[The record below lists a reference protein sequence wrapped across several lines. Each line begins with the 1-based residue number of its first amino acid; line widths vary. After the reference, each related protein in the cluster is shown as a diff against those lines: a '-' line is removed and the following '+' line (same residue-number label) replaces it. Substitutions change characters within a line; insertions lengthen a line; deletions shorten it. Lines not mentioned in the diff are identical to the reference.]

1 MAKRRSPA
9 RALFQL
15 QEPCC
20 CCLDASRRTVR
31 CACGLSYCE
40 SCLHEVIH
48 QWVVD
53 QDETNPDSSLIS
65 PADLD
70 DASEG
75 LPPPIINNLRYR
87 SLSSRAKECSHC
99 CQRTLCPPCAVS
111 AYHHRCELCKSS
123 QVCPKCVT
131 EGVLVGNPFREG
143 EEGTLSAS
151 LASTSRDTQPI
162 RLWRCQGHASMSL
175 QE

>member
-31 CACGLSYCE
+31 CACSFSYCE

-53 QDETNPDSSLIS
+53 QDETNPDSPLIS

-70 DASEG
+70 DASEA

-87 SLSSRAKECSHC
+87 NLSDRKSTRLNSSH
-99 CQRTLCPPCAVS
+99 
-111 AYHHRCELCKSS
+111 SS
-123 QVCPKCVT
+123 ISYPVFFFFNDTATT
-131 EGVLVGNPFREG
+131 EIY
-143 EEGTLSAS
+143 TLSLHDALPILISPADLDDAS
-151 LASTSRDTQPI
+151 EALPPPI
-162 RLWRCQGHASMSL
+162 INNLRYRNL
-175 QE
+175 